1 MAGGWSSR
9 AKLRTWAVAS
19 LLAGVAIL
27 LIYRVSGSS
36 GPTSVAAT
44 STPIAAPSSP
54 ALPIAAEPAHAP
66 AAAPAIPPAQTAK
79 KTAPAAKAAASDEVP
94 VKAIGSKTAPITME
108 VFSDYQCPSCR
119 MLYEQTLKPLIND
132 YVASG
137 KVYLVHRDFP
147 LPMHKYSTD
156 AARWVNAGAKIGR
169 YPEVEAALYD
179 NQDAWAADGNIAKFV
194 SAALS
199 PADFK
204 RVEAMV
210 KACEADSG
218 GVKPA
223 SATSSAQGG
232 HECAIDAAIQKDKE
246 LGATVPINQTP
257 TYRFYYKGQAYPP
270 TPGFVSWQ
278 ILKQFFD
285 SLLAQ

>member
-1 MAGGWSSR
+1 MVRGWISR
-9 AKLRTWAVAS
+9 AKLASRALGWAGLMAFI
-19 LLAGVAIL
+19 A
-27 LIYRVSGSS
+27 
-36 GPTSVAAT
+36 VAAT
-44 STPIAAPSSP
+44 AQTQKKTP
-54 ALPIAAEPAHAP
+54 
-66 AAAPAIPPAQTAK
+66 PPA
-79 KTAPAAKAAASDEVP
+79 KTAAVSDEMP
-94 VKAIGSKTAPITME
+94 VKAIGSKSAPITME

-119 MLYEQTLKPLIND
+119 LLYEQTLKPLINE

-147 LPMHKYSTD
+147 LPMHKYSTE

-179 NQDAWAADGNIAKFV
+179 NQDAWSADGNIQKFV

-204 RVEAMV
+204 RVDTMV
-210 KACEADSG
+210 QACGNGSA

-223 SATSSAQGG
+223 SMATAQGG
-232 HECAIDAAIQKDKE
+232 HECLLDAAIDKDKA
-246 LGATVPINQTP
+246 LGNTVPVTQTP

-270 TPGFVSWQ
+270 TPGYVSWP